1 MAEKDKTIESP
12 AAASAAA
19 VYGKSPEEV
28 AAAATEAKAQET
40 KQKGSAKETKKETKA
55 PEKKSDQPKETRK
68 PTKLE
73 SEAVKILK
81 EHPEQDKVHMTS
93 DGFGYFNEHDAWN
106 HARTLKNDEIIT
118 IKR

>member
-12 AAASAAA
+12 AVASAAA
-19 VYGKSPEEV
+19 VYDKSPEEV
-28 AAAATEAKAQET
+28 AAAATEAKAQVT
-40 KQKGSAKETKKETKA
+40 KQKGSAKETKA
-55 PEKKSDQPKETRK
+55 LEKKSDQPKETRK

-73 SEAVKILK
+73 SEAAKILK

-118 IKR
+118 IMR